1 MPITSAPRERPRAVR
16 SARRARA
23 AGTLRIFSEPWAE
36 LSVDGKS
43 TGETTPI
50 AELRLSPGP
59 HRLRL
64 ANPVLQL
71 EREMDVN
78 VVEGEIRVL
87 QIQLAEGR

>member
-50 AELRLSPGP
+50 AGLRLSPGP